1 MPIQYDKE
9 SDTLTI
15 TLGPERYETYELEVG
30 DFAVVVDETDALV
43 NITIANA
50 SRFIARALAA
60 GVKVEGA
67 PTVEPPKSGM
77 VWYDAD
83 SSMISAFGYDETEG
97 ILEVA
102 FHRTGVYRY
111 YDVPLH
117 VFEGLRDAE
126 SKGRYMRSYINKH
139 VPLGEKA
146 WPVAGAVNPE
156 HPPQGRGVLG
166 EAWGEPVEPYR
177 TKQQKLRHFDVILC
191 ATL

>member
-1 MPIQYDKE
+1 MSIQYDEK

-15 TLGPERYETYELEVG
+15 TLGPERYEAYELEAG
-30 DFAVVVDETDALV
+30 DLAVVVDETDALV
-43 NITIANA
+43 SITVANA
-50 SRFIARALAA
+50 SRFVSRALAA

-83 SSMISAFGYDETEG
+83 SSMISAFGYDEAEG

-117 VFEGLRDAE
+117 VFEGLRDAS
-126 SKGRYMRSYINKH
+126 SKGRYMRSHIIDMY
-139 VPLGEKA
+139 PWEKKR
-146 WPVAGAVNPE
+146 
-156 HPPQGRGVLG
+156 GRS
-166 EAWGEPVEPYR
+166 R
-177 TKQQKLRHFDVILC
+177 
-191 ATL
+191 

>member
-9 SDTLTI
+9 SDALTI
-15 TLGPERYETYELEVG
+15 TLGPEQYESYELEAG
-30 DFAVVVDETDALV
+30 DFAIVVDETDALV
-43 NITIANA
+43 SITIANA
-50 SRFIARALAA
+50 GRFVARALAA
-60 GVKVEGA
+60 GVDVKGS

-83 SSMISAFGYDETEG
+83 SSMISAFGYDEAEG

-126 SKGRYMRSYINKH
+126 SKGRYMRGHIIDMY
-139 VPLGEKA
+139 PWEKKR
-146 WPVAGAVNPE
+146 
-156 HPPQGRGVLG
+156 GRSS
-166 EAWGEPVEPYR
+166 R
-177 TKQQKLRHFDVILC
+177 
-191 ATL
+191 